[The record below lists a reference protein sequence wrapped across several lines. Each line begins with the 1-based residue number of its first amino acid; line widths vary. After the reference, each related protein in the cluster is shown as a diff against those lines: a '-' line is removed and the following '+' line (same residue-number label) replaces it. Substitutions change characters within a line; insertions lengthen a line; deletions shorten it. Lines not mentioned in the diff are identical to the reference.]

1 MTNLLNIFKFMVDN
15 DISLSVDYIG
25 RFNPPWDKKNAHC
38 TYKCRIKTPLG
49 KMSFSYY
56 ESAYE
61 TEVKRKNRT
70 EETPPD
76 WNDILYCVWL
86 ESHEPESSLESLEE
100 MYNYTAG
107 KEIRKMYDDRW
118 KAFRD
123 ITKCFTKEQLFNLG
137 ELLNEE

>member
-1 MTNLLNIFKFMVDN
+1 MVDN

-38 TYKCRIKTPLG
+38 TYKCRIETPLG
-49 KMSFSYY
+49 KMSFTYHD
-56 ESAYE
+56 SAYE
-61 TEVKRKNRT
+61 TAAKIKNRT

-76 WNDILYCVWL
+76 WYDILYCIWL
-86 ESHEPESSLESLEE
+86 GSHEPEGSLESFEE
-100 MYNYTAG
+100 TYNYATHKFHER
-107 KEIRKMYDDRW
+107 KEIRKIYDDQW
-118 KAFRD
+118 KHFRD